1 MGLKIPF
8 VDLLGRIKLT
18 PLCDTGLGACQEVVS
33 GVWER
38 RVRRQCGKRALFL
51 MRQFGPVPVKCVGE
65 RGNDRAPC
73 TVRVA
78 PWPSECQKIYGP

>member
-18 PLCDTGLGACQEVVS
+18 PLCDTGLVACQEVVS

-38 RVRRQCGKRALFL
+38 RVRHQSGKRALFL

-65 RGNDRAPC
+65 R
-73 TVRVA
+73 V
-78 PWPSECQKIYGP
+78 SEDIWTLIVPICQVTA